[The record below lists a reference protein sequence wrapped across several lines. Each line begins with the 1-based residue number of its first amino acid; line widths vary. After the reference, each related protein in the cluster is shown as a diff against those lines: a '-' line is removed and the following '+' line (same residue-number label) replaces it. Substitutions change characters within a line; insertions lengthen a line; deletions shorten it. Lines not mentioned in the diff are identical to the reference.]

1 MDTKLARD
9 CLMRNH
15 KCTQF
20 KESLYNLFINYKE
33 KNTDFRVERYE
44 GYHFH
49 LIINVK
55 ISSTEAN

>member
-15 KCTQF
+15 KSTQI
-20 KESLYNLFINYKE
+20 KESFYNLFINYKE
-33 KNTDFRVERYE
+33 KNTDFIVERYD
-44 GYHFH
+44 GCRFH
-49 LIINVK
+49 LIIKAK